1 MKKIFYLLIILLL
14 TGCQNY
20 RELNDLAIVTALSID
35 YNTEEEEYTILAQ
48 VINTANKKESTS
60 SENSSFTLYK
70 SSASSLS
77 SAINNNILSSPKKIY
92 LNQIQVI
99 IISKEILENHL
110 DNTLDYILR
119 NPEIRGEISV
129 ILAPNDKDLKAI
141 AIEPL
146 LEDLSSSSI
155 LSSLNNSYKEGLS
168 SKITINDLADM
179 YLNPHKEIII
189 PTLYITGDI
198 DKGND
203 KENKESSIPKSA
215 VHIGG
220 SAITKDSKV
229 IRLLSID
236 ETKYLNILR
245 RESKS
250 TSIVLPY
257 QESYLSFNLYNLDTK
272 YELNTKNNSI
282 ILTLSGKAK
291 SFEVVTN
298 TDIEDV
304 STVKDIRRSLNNYLE
319 RELTETYQNI
329 SKDTDAFNYG
339 DMYYKKQPKLYYNWY
354 QDIFPNLKLKIKA
367 EIELY
372 EKGTIKEGIK
382 YAKEN
387 K

>member
-77 SAINNNILSSPKKIY
+77 SAINNNVLSSPKKFY
-92 LNQIQVI
+92 LNQIQII
-99 IISKEILENHL
+99 IISKEILEHHL
-110 DNTLDYILR
+110 NNTLDYILR
-119 NPEIRGEISV
+119 NPEIRGETSV
-129 ILAPNDKDLKAI
+129 ILAPDDKDLNAI

-203 KENKESSIPKSA
+203 KENKESSIPKSS

-229 IRLLSID
+229 IRLLTLD

-245 RESKS
+245 KESKN
-250 TSIVLPY
+250 TNINLPY
-257 QESYLSFNLYNLDTK
+257 QESYLSFNLYNLNTK
-272 YELNTKNNSI
+272 YKLNTKTNTI
-282 ILTLSGKAK
+282 TLTLTGKAK

-298 TDIEDV
+298 TDIE
-304 STVKDIRRSLNNYLE
+304 SISNVKDIRRSLNNYLE
-319 RELTETYQNI
+319 RKLTVTYQNI
-329 SKDTDAFNYG
+329 SKDTDAFNYS
-339 DMYYKKQPKLYYNWY
+339 DMYYKKKPKLYYNWY
-354 QDIFPNLKLKIKA
+354 QDIFPNLKLKIKS

-372 EKGTIKEGIK
+372 EKGTIKEDIK

>member
-1 MKKIFYLLIILLL
+1 MKKIVYLLIILLL